1 MKKLLGSL
9 ALILSS
15 VFAYRYVVDRFRA
28 QLMGAAHPAGAM
40 TAIRVP
46 RRMRT
51 RRPAT
56 ARFEYQDATQAVD
69 ETWVDEQ
76 QLIQS
81 ATPAGDG
88 AETGSKRDRH
98 A

>member
-1 MKKLLGSL
+1 MKKLLGAL
-9 ALILSS
+9 ALVVSS
-15 VFAYRYVVDRFRA
+15 LLVYRYVIDRFRA

-40 TAIRVP
+40 TAVRVP
-46 RRMRT
+46 RRMRM
-51 RRPAT
+51 RRPAAT
-56 ARFEYQDATQAVD
+56 RFEYQDATQAVD
-69 ETWVDEQ
+69 ATWIDEQ

-81 ATPAGDG
+81 TAPAGDG